1 MVSPSPRAV
10 TAKTLSPSSTATAE
24 KTLKLK
30 ISLSFAK
37 IFSLQTKLKL
47 NCNYVCSTPN
57 LLSILIILKHSRS
70 ETVVLVLSL
79 SSDLEDCF

>member
-10 TAKTLSPSSTATAE
+10 TAKTLSPSSTAE

-37 IFSLQTKLKL
+37 IVSLQTKLKL
-47 NCNYVCSTPN
+47 NCNYV
-57 LLSILIILKHSRS
+57 LLYTKLDHFK
-70 ETVVLVLSL
+70 T
-79 SSDLEDCF
+79 F